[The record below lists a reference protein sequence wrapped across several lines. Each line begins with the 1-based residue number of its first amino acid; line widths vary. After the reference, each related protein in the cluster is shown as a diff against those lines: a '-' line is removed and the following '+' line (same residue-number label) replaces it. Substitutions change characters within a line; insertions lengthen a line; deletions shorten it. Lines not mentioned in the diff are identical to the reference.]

1 MKTQVSSLLVLAVL
15 LAAST
20 FSHAQ
25 EAAPV
30 EKKVAALP
38 RTLVLCLDGVGY
50 DLVEEMYRR
59 GELRHFRPPAPLIN
73 AFPSLTNPGLVEILA
88 PLGAPPARGYEDYYF
103 DPAGN
108 RMRGGLLYRFSRRH
122 FIGGT
127 YRDLFHYHPNHIRM
141 TLEYALPVVGPLVNG
156 GITLRAIKK
165 RFLQSKERVF
175 FAYYDSSDYASHVHG
190 KWLPRH
196 LLRRIDRLAAELK
209 RDPRHPV
216 EVVVFSDHGNAHRRL
231 RKAKLG
237 KALQRAGFRLAGKL
251 KDRRS
256 VVLPKFGL
264 VSVAVLYTQPGEE
277 MAAAEALRRVQG
289 VDLVV
294 YRHGGALEV
303 LAATGAAFIERRAGP
318 DGSWFRYEAESGDPL
333 QLAAIV
339 DRLRAEGRADADGF
353 VHEGDWLRATAEH
366 VYPDPLRRLWGAFE
380 GLVEQPASVIVSL
393 EDGYYAGSFWLD
405 LVAVMRA
412 THGNL
417 GRAQSRGMVLSTTA
431 RVFAPLRGEQPEP
444 LTGRDLLAHVHR
456 LHDYALPIRP
466 WQRSLFTW
474 LPPVA
479 RGSIRRPLP
488 GPATP
493 GD

>member
-1 MKTQVSSLLVLAVL
+1 MAPNAIGIEAVLWSALWQSTAWLIAGLLASTLLSRRPARAHAVL
-15 LAAST
+15 LLCILG
-20 FSHAQ
+20 
-25 EAAPV
+25 
-30 EKKVAALP
+30 AAL
-38 RTLVLCLDGVGY
+38 T
-50 DLVEEMYRR
+50 
-59 GELRHFRPPAPLIN
+59 PL
-73 AFPSLTNPGLVEILA
+73 AT
-88 PLGAPPARGYEDYYF
+88 
-103 DPAGN
+103 
-108 RMRGGLLYRFSRRH
+108 
-122 FIGGT
+122 
-127 YRDLFHYHPNHIRM
+127 
-141 TLEYALPVVGPLVNG
+141 
-156 GITLRAIKK
+156 
-165 RFLQSKERVF
+165 
-175 FAYYDSSDYASHVHG
+175 
-190 KWLPRH
+190 
-196 LLRRIDRLAAELK
+196 
-209 RDPRHPV
+209 
-216 EVVVFSDHGNAHRRL
+216 
-231 RKAKLG
+231 
-237 KALQRAGFRLAGKL
+237 AGFRLAGKL

-264 VSVAVLYTQPGEE
+264 VSAAVLYTQPGGE
-277 MAAAEALRRVQG
+277 MAAAEALRSVPG

-318 DGSWFRYEAESGDPL
+318 DGNWFRYETESGDPL

-339 DRLRAEGRADADGF
+339 DRLRAEDRADADGF

-405 LVAVMRA
+405 LVAMMRA

-444 LTGRDLLAHVHR
+444 LTGRDLLARVHR

-479 RGSIRRPLP
+479 RGSIRQPLP